1 MKRRYKIIVKGKVQG
16 VGFRFSAQALANKL
30 NLTGFVKN
38 LHNQSLLIQIEG
50 DDESVNKFIDWC
62 NIGPLFAVIDEVISE
77 EQDLMD
83 YQTFEIKR

>member
-1 MKRRYKIIVKGKVQG
+1 MKRRYKIIIKGKVQG

-30 NLTGFVKN
+30 NLTGSVKN

-62 NIGPLFAVIDEVISE
+62 TIGPLFAEIDEVISE
-77 EQDLMD
+77 EQDLMN